1 MLAIIIKDLHLYTS
15 NRSKYRLIQFSIVLL
30 ISAIFFIAT
39 IEYFSTTR
47 TNSQIDTGHNIFT
60 ILVSTLFITIT
71 GIITPIFAIESIQD
85 ERRNTNF
92 DLLHL
97 SRLSTVQILLGKLT
111 AILLASFTLTLM
123 TTPIFILSTY
133 MNEFKLRDLL
143 TCGVVFLSANILF
156 ILISFG
162 LALSLNENIL
172 SCSYGTILA
181 IILLPLVTPK
191 PIWWISPL
199 AILIEVVKLESNP
212 KVWLNVGGHLVIA
225 LLLFIL
231 IKQRLASKM

>member
-30 ISAIFFIAT
+30 TSAIFFIAT

-47 TNSQIDTGHNIFT
+47 TNPQIDAGHNIFT

-71 GIITPIFAIESIQD
+71 GVITPIFAIESIQD

-231 IKQRLASKM
+231 IKQRLASKV

>member
-1 MLAIIIKDLHLYTS
+1 
-15 NRSKYRLIQFSIVLL
+15 
-30 ISAIFFIAT
+30 
-39 IEYFSTTR
+39 
-47 TNSQIDTGHNIFT
+47 
-60 ILVSTLFITIT
+60 
-71 GIITPIFAIESIQD
+71 
-85 ERRNTNF
+85 
-92 DLLHL
+92 
-97 SRLSTVQILLGKLT
+97 
-111 AILLASFTLTLM
+111 
-123 TTPIFILSTY
+123 
-133 MNEFKLRDLL
+133 MNELKLRDLL

-231 IKQRLASKM
+231 IKQRLASKI

>member
-133 MNEFKLRDLL
+133 MNELKLKDLL

-181 IILLPLVTPK
+181 IILLPLVTL
-191 PIWWISPL
+191 S
-199 AILIEVVKLESNP
+199 LI
-212 KVWLNVGGHLVIA
+212 HI
-225 LLLFIL
+225 
-231 IKQRLASKM
+231 

>member
-47 TNSQIDTGHNIFT
+47 INSQIDTGHNIFT

-123 TTPIFILSTY
+123 TAPIFILSTY

-143 TCGVVFLSANILF
+143 TCSMVFLSANILF

-162 LALSLNENIL
+162 LALRLNENIL
-172 SCSYGTILA
+172 SCT
-181 IILLPLVTPK
+181 
-191 PIWWISPL
+191 
-199 AILIEVVKLESNP
+199 
-212 KVWLNVGGHLVIA
+212 
-225 LLLFIL
+225 
-231 IKQRLASKM
+231 

>member
-39 IEYFSTTR
+39 IEHFSTTR

-85 ERRNTNF
+85 ERHNTNF

-123 TTPIFILSTY
+123 TAPIFILSTY

-143 TCGVVFLSANILF
+143 TCSMVFLSANILF

-162 LALSLNENIL
+162 LALRLNENIL

-181 IILLPLVTPK
+181 IILLPLATPK

-199 AILIEVVKLESNP
+199 AILIEVVKLENNP
-212 KVWLNVGGHLVIA
+212 KVWLNIGGHFVVA

-231 IKQRLASKM
+231 IKQRLASKA